1 MALRLGIPRAPLVL
15 GLAGLIPFLYGALA
29 SSVPSVRWFG
39 LSGEV
44 VLNAYGPV
52 IFAFMSGVL
61 WGFAAKAGKAAWLWL
76 GLSVLPAILLFVTMI
91 FAEEDVIAALMVG
104 FPALLAVDIWFW
116 KAGLAV
122 SWWPALRTI
131 LTTVVTLCLYVS
143 LTA

>member
-1 MALRLGIPRAPLVL
+1 MLFGIPRAALIL

-29 SSVPSVRWFG
+29 SWNPSVRWLD

-76 GLSVLPAILLFVTMI
+76 GLSVLPAILIFLVMI
-91 FAEEDVIAALMVG
+91 FSEGEVVAALMVG
-104 FPALLAVDIWFW
+104 FPTLLAVDLLFW
-116 KAGLAV
+116 RAGLAV
-122 SWWPALRTI
+122 PWWPALRVI
-131 LTTVVTLCLYVS
+131 LTAIVTICLYVS